1 MVKNYIL
8 AKDAKQL
15 TETSEKL
22 LNNVFKNVKEAAN
35 YGRYITYFDVFD
47 VSEVVVDKLTST
59 LQEAGYT
66 VEPMTED
73 DGKLVGLTITW

>member
-1 MVKNYIL
+1 MVKNFIS

-22 LNNVFKNVKEAAN
+22 LNNVFKNIKEAAS
-35 YGRYITYFDVFD
+35 YGRYVTYFDVFD
-47 VSEVVVDKLTST
+47 VSEVVVDKLTSA
-59 LQEAGYT
+59 LKEAGYA
-66 VEPMTED
+66 VESMTDD

>member
-1 MVKNYIL
+1 MVKNFIS

-22 LNNVFKNVKEAAN
+22 LNNVFKNIKEVAN
-35 YGRYITYFDVFD
+35 YGRYVTYFDVLD
-47 VSEVVVDKLTST
+47 VSEVVVDKLTSV
-59 LQEAGYT
+59 LQEAGY
-66 VEPMTED
+66 VVDSMTDD

>member
-1 MVKNYIL
+1 MVKNFIS

-22 LNNVFKNVKEAAN
+22 LNNVFKNIKEAAN
-35 YGRYITYFDVFD
+35 YGRYVTYFDVFY

-59 LQEAGYT
+59 LKEAGYA
-66 VEPMTED
+66 VESITDD